1 MHAMTYRRYGGPE
14 VLQYEQVEQP
24 TPGPQQVLVQV
35 HAAALNAADSYLLH
49 GEPAPLRLSTGLF
62 SPKNPILGADIAGRI
77 VAVGSAVSQFQV
89 GDAVYGDLS
98 GNGLGG
104 FAEYVCA
111 PAAALAH
118 KPATLSFEQAAA
130 VPMAAVTALQG
141 LRLGGQIEPGQEVLI
156 HGASG
161 GVGMFALQIAKAQGA
176 HVTAVCSSRN
186 IEQAHSLG
194 ADQVIDYTTT
204 DFVQQDQRYHLVLV
218 ANGQRTLS
226 EYCQVVRPSGR
237 CIVAGGNVQQIFAA
251 MLLGPLYA
259 MRSGLTVRSL
269 TAKPNQNDLRTISA
283 MIDAGT
289 IRPIIERSYPLQDL
303 PDALRYH
310 AEGHARGKIVITIAA
325 SER

>member
-1 MHAMTYRRYGGPE
+1 MIYRRYGGPE
-14 VLQYEQVEQP
+14 VLQFEQVEQP

-35 HAAALNAADSYLLH
+35 HAAALNAADNYLLR

-62 SPKNPILGADIAGRI
+62 GPKNPILGADIAGRI

-98 GNGLGG
+98 GHGLGG

-130 VPMAAVTALQG
+130 VPMAAVTSLQG
-141 LRLGGQIEPGQEVLI
+141 LRLGGSIEPGQEVLI

-176 HVTAVCSSRN
+176 RVTAVCSSRN
-186 IEQAHSLG
+186 LEQAYALG

-204 DFVQQDQRYHLVLV
+204 DFVQQDQRYHFVLV

-226 EYCQVVRPSGR
+226 EYCQVVHPRGR

-259 MRSGLTVRSL
+259 MHRGLTVRSL
-269 TAKPNQNDLRTISA
+269 TAQPNQNDLRAISA
-283 MIDAGT
+283 LIEAGA
-289 IRPIIERSYPLQDL
+289 IRPIIERSYPLHEL
-303 PDALRYH
+303 PNALRYR